1 MSFSSLR
8 KPDPTGN
15 YFTVPNVIFSLG
27 LEYGE
32 IAVYNYLLRCENRKT
47 YQCWPSYNTI
57 GAAVHMSKNTVKK
70 YVAGLEGKRL
80 ITTEYTNVQ
89 TQDGSVL
96 NGNLRYTILPIQEAV
111 DCFHERQMAQLE
123 LEAERQ
129 RAMAKLAEYDRVAPQ
144 EPLCAALPEAAGTDP
159 DRGLESGFGAV
170 SEDFRGTKEKAG

>member
-1 MSFSSLR
+1 MSFNSLR
-8 KPDPTGN
+8 KPDPIGN
-15 YFTVPNVIFSLG
+15 FFPVPNVIFSLG

-47 YQCWPSYNTI
+47 YQCWPSYKTI

-70 YVAGLEGKRL
+70 YVAGLEDKRL

-89 TQDGSVL
+89 TQDGSIL

-129 RAMAKLAEYDRVAPQ
+129 RAMAKLAEFDRVAQQ

-159 DRGLESGFGAV
+159 AQGCEGGFGAV

>member
-1 MSFSSLR
+1 
-8 KPDPTGN
+8 
-15 YFTVPNVIFSLG
+15 
-27 LEYGE
+27 LESGE

-70 YVAGLEGKRL
+70 YVAGLEDKRL

-96 NGNLRYTILPIQEAV
+96 NGNLRYTILPIQEAA

-129 RAMAKLAEYDRVAPQ
+129 RAMAKLAEYDPQ
-144 EPLCAALPEAAGTDP
+144 EPLCAALPEPAGTDP
-159 DRGLESGFGAV
+159 GQSCERELEPFSGA
-170 SEDFRGTKEKAG
+170 DEKAG

>member
-96 NGNLRYTILPIQEAV
+96 NGNLRYTILPIQRAV
-111 DCFHERQMAQLE
+111 DYSHEQQLARLE
-123 LEAERQ
+123 LDVERWRAEQ
-129 RAMAKLAEYDRVAPQ
+129 KLRRVALQ
-144 EPLCAALPEAAGTDP
+144 EPLCAALPRTAGADTGMGNRP
-159 DRGLESGFGAV
+159 V
-170 SEDFRGTKEKAG
+170 